1 METICNIKAEL
12 TKCGEIFHNE
22 TGNLSFL
29 CLVCTSTMDQVSEFE
44 QHSIIHFETV
54 YLSPAENIPIKFE
67 DEAIEKNSTSV
78 KIKSEFPEIENI
90 TTVSKPVVVDEF
102 NIKFEPIKCGEIFN
116 NGRCGRLK
124 YICVLCTTT
133 LESSS
138 LEQHIFLHF
147 ESTVVCVPE
156 VKMKLEEPPIQ
167 NQIEIIKVEENHNNE
182 DHEQVE
188 AKSARLN
195 KVPNTVECDICGTH
209 FNDLII
215 FKEHIS
221 SHRNVVSKY
230 LTFMDYMQCDIC
242 QKIVRTRTNFT
253 KHMRN
258 HIPNSYK
265 CRTCGDKF
273 NGITQRNFHEQ
284 SHSTESLVCNICSSR
299 FGTIRYL
306 KQHMRR
312 MHSDSQVRHKCTLCS
327 NDFRSPTV
335 LEKHL
340 KAHAENKTIACNVCN
355 KTLGNSSSLIHHM
368 KLHSGLRSYLCR
380 YCGKAYAQISSK
392 IAHEKKKHKIEK
404 QSERKT
410 PPPKKPETYLCS
422 VCSSS
427 FDKRKYLQQHIKRM
441 HSDAC
446 GRYKCSLC
454 SRDFNSS
461 TSLDNHMKAHTGR
474 KTHACKLCIK
484 TFATLSSLQSHMQLH
499 SGTRPY
505 LCKYC
510 GKDFAQ
516 IRGKINHEKKYHETD
531 KKV

>member
-1 METICNIKAEL
+1 MDTICNIKAEL

-22 TGNLSFL
+22 TNNLSFI
-29 CLVCTSTMDQVSEFE
+29 CLVCTSTMDQLLEFE
-44 QHSIIHFETV
+44 QHSTIHFETV
-54 YLSPAENIPIKFE
+54 YLSPAIKFV
-67 DEAIEKNSTSV
+67 DNDIENNSASV
-78 KIKSEFPEIENI
+78 KIKSEFPTIEDNSFIGKPGDGEI
-90 TTVSKPVVVDEF
+90 
-102 NIKFEPIKCGEIFN
+102 NIKFEPVKCGEIFN
-116 NGRCGRLK
+116 IGRCGRLQ
-124 YICVLCTTT
+124 YTCFLCATT

-147 ESTVVCVPE
+147 ESTVLCDPE
-156 VKMKLEEPPIQ
+156 VKIKLEDPPIET
-167 NQIEIIKVEENHNNE
+167 EIIKTEENHNNQV
-182 DHEQVE
+182 HEKEV
-188 AKSARLN
+188 AKLSRLK
-195 KVPNTVECDICGTH
+195 KVPNTVECDVCGTH

-221 SHRNVVSKY
+221 THKNETSKY
-230 LTFMDYMQCDIC
+230 LIFMDYMQCDIC

-258 HIPNSYK
+258 HIPNSYE

-284 SHSTESLVCNICSSR
+284 SHSTESLVCNICRSS
-299 FGTIRYL
+299 FGTVRYL

-312 MHSDSQVRHKCTLCS
+312 MHSDSQVRHKCTLCA

-340 KAHAENKTIACNVCN
+340 KAHAENKTIACTVCD

-368 KLHSGLRSYLCR
+368 KLHSELRAYLCR

-404 QSERKT
+404 QLEKKE
-410 PPPKKPETYLCS
+410 PPPKKPDTYLCS
-422 VCSSS
+422 VCTSS

-441 HSDAC
+441 HSESS

-454 SRDFNSS
+454 TRDFNSS
-461 TSLDNHMKAHTGR
+461 TSLENHLKAHAGK
-474 KTHACKLCIK
+474 KTQACKLCNK

-499 SGTRPY
+499 TGTRPY

-516 IRGKINHEKKYHETD
+516 IRGKINHEKKWHEMD
-531 KKV
+531 KQV

>member
-1 METICNIKAEL
+1 MDTICDVKVEL

-29 CLVCTSTMDQVSEFE
+29 CLVCTSTMGQVSEFE
-44 QHSIIHFETV
+44 QHCIMHFETV
-54 YLSPAENIPIKFE
+54 YVSPAETTPIKSE
-67 DEAIEKNSTSV
+67 DKNIENNSTSV
-78 KIKSEFPEIENI
+78 KIKIEFPAIEDINS
-90 TTVSKPVVVDEF
+90 TSQPVVDDEF

-124 YICVLCTTT
+124 FTCFLCTTT

-138 LEQHIFLHF
+138 LEKHIFLHF
-147 ESTVVCVPE
+147 ESTVLCVPE
-156 VKMKLEEPPIQ
+156 VKIKLEEPPLK

-182 DHEQVE
+182 DQDKEEV
-188 AKSARLN
+188 KSACLS
-195 KVPNTVECDICGTH
+195 KVQNIVECDICGTH

-221 SHRNVVSKY
+221 SHKNVTSKY
-230 LTFMDYMQCDIC
+230 LIFMDYMQCDIC

-258 HIPNSYK
+258 HIPDSYK
-265 CRTCGDKF
+265 CRTCEEKF
-273 NGITQRNFHEQ
+273 NGITQRNHHEQ
-284 SHSTESLVCNICSSR
+284 SHSTESLVCDICSSS

-306 KQHMRR
+306 KQHKKR
-312 MHSDSQVRHKCTLCS
+312 MHSDFQVRHKCTLCS
-327 NDFRSPTV
+327 NDFRSPAV

-340 KAHAENKTIACNVCN
+340 KLHAENKTIACTVCD
-355 KTLGNSSSLIHHM
+355 KTLGNYSSLMHHM

-380 YCGKAYAQISSK
+380 FCGKAYAQISSK
-392 IAHEKKKHKIEK
+392 IGHEKTKHKLEK
-404 QSERKT
+404 QLEKKT
-410 PPPKKPETYLCS
+410 PPPKKPETYLCAE
-422 VCSSS
+422 CNSS
-427 FDKRKYLQQHIKRM
+427 FDKKKYLQQHIRRM
-441 HSDAC
+441 HSDSC

-454 SRDFNSS
+454 TRDFNSS
-461 TSLDNHMKAHTGR
+461 TSLENHLKAHAGK
-474 KTHACKLCIK
+474 KTHACKLCNK

-516 IRGKINHEKKYHETD
+516 IRGKINHEKKWHEMD
-531 KKV
+531 KQM